1 MLPLNGYFDNL
12 MKLIKPSEE
21 RRRLARTLPDEVR
34 DHLRRSD
41 RLTTT
46 SNEPVTRLAGS
57 YGRRTGQGDIHDV
70 DVLVFVDAGYADQEP
85 EVVLDDLAGALKDLE
100 VDGYGKGE
108 VRTARRNWRSHHVEF
123 RRDGEQAFHID
134 CVPVVRP
141 GDDPDDVLRIPDRE
155 WVAWDDTQPLGYA
168 AALVELNK
176 AKERKVKRTIRMF
189 KRIREEHLRKSLT
202 RPKSYWLEAEIY
214 EIWREGRLSGD
225 SSYADLMYELL
236 KAIRADCAQHPL
248 RLPIHDPSLGRDLT
262 TTWTQDNYDE
272 FVAMLDKVIA
282 YLDPVADEADP
293 VKAVDAWQHVFGPD
307 VFRLSNE
314 TLERTDEASALAAGA
329 KVTAGGLLVPSAS
342 PARGIPSQ
350 PHRFYGE
357 E

>member
-1 MLPLNGYFDNL
+1 MRGGCPAT
-12 MKLIKPSEE
+12 
-21 RRRLARTLPDEVR
+21 RR
-34 DHLRRSD
+34 
-41 RLTTT
+41 
-46 SNEPVTRLAGS
+46 
-57 YGRRTGQGDIHDV
+57 
-70 DVLVFVDAGYADQEP
+70 
-85 EVVLDDLAGALKDLE
+85 
-100 VDGYGKGE
+100 
-108 VRTARRNWRSHHVEF
+108 
-123 RRDGEQAFHID
+123 
-134 CVPVVRP
+134 
-141 GDDPDDVLRIPDRE
+141 
-155 WVAWDDTQPLGYA
+155 
-168 AALVELNK
+168 
-176 AKERKVKRTIRMF
+176 
-189 KRIREEHLRKSLT
+189 
-202 RPKSYWLEAEIY
+202 
-214 EIWREGRLSGD
+214 
-225 SSYADLMYELL
+225 YADLMYELL